1 MTQIYI
7 KIVYQTFFFFFYP
20 KLLLAKS
27 RCFCKVGHQV
37 LVSIFMLVPTFGQL

>member
-7 KIVYQTFFFFFYP
+7 KIVYQTFFFYP

-37 LVSIFMLVPTFGQL
+37 SIFMLVPTFGQL